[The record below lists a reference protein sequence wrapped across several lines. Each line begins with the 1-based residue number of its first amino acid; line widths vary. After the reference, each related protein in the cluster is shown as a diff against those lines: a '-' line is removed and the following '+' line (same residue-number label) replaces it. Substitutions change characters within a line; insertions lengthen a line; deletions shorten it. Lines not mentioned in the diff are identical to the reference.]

1 MEAHKFDVIVIGAG
15 MAGATVAAQLAGER
29 RVALVE
35 QEETAGYHT
44 TGRSAAIWMLNYGPP
59 DVRAMTG
66 ASRAFFETPPEGFS
80 EVPLMQRRAVIH
92 LSPAADEAE
101 LALKIAASEGTIQP
115 ISIAAAMALAPGLRA
130 DYAAAAAIEPESFD
144 MDVAALHQGFLRL
157 LKSLGGEIALH
168 SRPTRIWHQGGMWR
182 VLTPQGDALGAPV
195 LINAA
200 GAWGD
205 EVATMAGVRP
215 LGLTPKRRTAI
226 VVDPGGYDVADW
238 PMLSDVAHTWYA
250 RPEARRKLMVSPADE
265 TDSPPCDAQ
274 PDELDIAITVDR
286 FQQAMSIEVK
296 RIEHSW
302 AGLRTFAPDRSFV
315 LGEDTDHPG
324 FFWAVGQGGYGIQ
337 TAPAAGRLLAG
348 LVAGA
353 VPADL
358 KHVVPMVDPMR
369 FRG

>member
-1 MEAHKFDVIVIGAG
+1 MDSHRFDVIIVGAG
-15 MAGATVAAQLAGER
+15 MAGATVAAQLAGDL
-29 RVALVE
+29 RVAIVE

-66 ASRAFFETPPEGFS
+66 ASRGFFEAPPEGFA
-80 EVPLMQRRAVIH
+80 EVPLMQRRAVVH
-92 LSPAADEAE
+92 LAPPGEEAE
-101 LALKIAASEGTIQP
+101 LALKIAASEGTIQE
-115 ISIAAAMALAPGLRA
+115 ISVADVVAMAPGLRP
-130 DYAAAAAIEPESFD
+130 DYAVAAAIEPESFD
-144 MDVAALHQGFLRL
+144 MDVAALHQGFLRMVRAN
-157 LKSLGGEIALH
+157 KGEIAL
-168 SRPTRIWHQGGMWR
+168 RARAGRIWKQGEMWR
-182 VLTPQGDALGAPV
+182 VETSQGETLGAPI

-205 EVATMAGVRP
+205 EIATLAGLRP
-215 LGLTPKRRTAI
+215 LGLQPKRRTAI
-226 VVDPGGYDVADW
+226 VLDPGGHDVAEW
-238 PMLSDVAHTWYA
+238 PLLGDVAHTWYA

-265 TDSPPCDAQ
+265 TDSEPTDAQ

-286 FQQAMSIEVK
+286 FQQAFNIEV
-296 RIEHSW
+296 RRVEHSW

-315 LGEDTDHPG
+315 LGEDTDHRG

-348 LVAGA
+348 LVLGA
-353 VPADL
+353 VPEDL
-358 KHVVPMVDPMR
+358 KHIVPMVDPMR